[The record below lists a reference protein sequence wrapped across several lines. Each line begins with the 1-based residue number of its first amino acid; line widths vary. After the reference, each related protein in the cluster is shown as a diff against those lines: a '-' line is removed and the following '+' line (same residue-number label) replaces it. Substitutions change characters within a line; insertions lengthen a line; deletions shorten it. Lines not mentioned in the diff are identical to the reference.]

1 MGNILK
7 VRAERERQT
16 DGQRERQMDSQRRES
31 DRRERKERNRQ
42 TDRSLLKNL
51 NYNILHGS
59 IV

>member
-16 DGQRERQMDSQRRES
+16 DGQRERDRWTARGES